1 MGGFVL
7 IGTVGAAV
15 NLAAVIKYNVT
26 VDAPATVRPVGEIRL
41 VQAANGGTVT
51 NILVKENQ
59 VVKKG
64 QTIALIDPF
73 QLQIKKSQIIGK
85 ILQAKQ
91 QLVQLNTQ
99 IKALDGQIAAESE
112 THKGLIASA
121 EAELSREQRNYT
133 EKKATSTADVE
144 EALASVRL
152 AQDELQKTHADLKS
166 AEANKKSTEAAVEV
180 AITKRDR
187 YKSVA
192 SALPQ
197 NQIEEA
203 ELTVVQQQQAL
214 EQQTA
219 NIEGQKKAVDSHQRA
234 VEVANAKYRRTLAAL
249 NPSLSAV
256 IVARQKVVQERAI
269 ARATSARFHQERE
282 NLLQRQTEIQTQISS
297 AEKDLKQVQQDLQKT
312 VIISPETGTILKL
325 ELRNSGQVVSPGE
338 HVAQISPSNT
348 PLELKAR
355 ITAEDISKVQVCK
368 AEKVSHCQQGKV
380 QMRVSAYPYPD
391 YGILKGAVRSISA
404 DAITPESNEKASFTP
419 YYDVTIEPERLY
431 LEKADKQYP
440 IQPGMEVTAN
450 IISQEETVLTFLLR
464 KARLLSNV
472 GV

>member
-1 MGGFVL
+1 
-7 IGTVGAAV
+7 
-15 NLAAVIKYNVT
+15 
-26 VDAPATVRPVGEIRL
+26 ATVRPVGEIRL

-180 AITKRDR
+180 AITRRDR

-192 SALPQ
+192 EAYALPR

-203 ELTVVQQQQAL
+203 ELTVVQQQQAF
-214 EQQTA
+214 EQQRA

-234 VEVANAKYRRTLAAL
+234 IEVANAKYHRTLAAL
-249 NPSLSAV
+249 NPGLSAV
-256 IVARQKVVQERAI
+256 IVAKQKVVQERAI

-297 AEKDLKQVQQDLQKT
+297 AEKDLKQVEQDLQKT

-325 ELRNSGQVVSPGE
+325 ELRNPGQVVSPGE

-404 DAITPESNEKASFTP
+404 DAITPESNQKASFTP
-419 YYDVTIEPERLY
+419 YYEVTIEPERLY
-431 LEKADKQYP
+431 LEKDNLQYP
-440 IQPGMEVTAN
+440 IQPGMEVVAN
-450 IISQEETVLTFLLR
+450 IISKEETVLTFLLR